1 MSDKSTYVAIGVS
14 LLLSL
19 GAGTAAYGAL
29 DERVS
34 NQRDDIDELKQDR
47 REVNAKLDAIL
58 NLTARIAGRM
68 EEQDRAEQRR
78 RVREGDE

>member
-1 MSDKSTYVAIGVS
+1 MSDRSTYVAIGVS

-34 NQRDDIDELKQDR
+34 NQRDDIEELKQDR
-47 REVNAKLDAIL
+47 REMNAKLDAIL
-58 NLTARIAGRM
+58 NITAKIAGRL
-68 EEQDRAEQRR
+68 EAEDRADSRR
-78 RVREGDE
+78 RIREDEE